1 MPNQDKINEVSE
13 QVTAILDK
21 AKLEL
26 TEDLLKLR
34 DKVTPDEF
42 IQALEKMDLKAIL
55 DAKISKAKQL
65 YIQQHKV
72 VLEEI
77 IPFGDL
83 DANRWTNIRI
93 ILSGNI
99 SVLDEIIGTDASEL
113 KNILNS
119 ATISGMQTSEIL
131 NQVSVASSASGQR
144 AILNTRLNTYSRV
157 ATNTMMKDAPA
168 DTKYVYVGPIDDR
181 TRDECLEYASAGPL
195 TEAQI
200 IESRWSASLVYGGG
214 INWRHKW

>member
-26 TEDLLKLR
+26 TEDLLKLKE
-34 DKVTPDEF
+34 KVTPDEV

-72 VLEEI
+72 VLEET

-83 DANRWTNIRI
+83 DAN
-93 ILSGNI
+93 
-99 SVLDEIIGTDASEL
+99 
-113 KNILNS
+113 K
-119 ATISGMQTSEIL
+119 
-131 NQVSVASSASGQR
+131 
-144 AILNTRLNTYSRV
+144 
-157 ATNTMMKDAPA
+157 
-168 DTKYVYVGPIDDR
+168 
-181 TRDECLEYASAGPL
+181 
-195 TEAQI
+195 
-200 IESRWSASLVYGGG
+200 
-214 INWRHKW
+214 

>member
-1 MPNQDKINEVSE
+1 MPDQDKIKEVSE

-26 TEDLLKLR
+26 AEDLLKLR

-72 VLEEI
+72 VLEET

-83 DANRWTNIRI
+83 DANKWTNIRI
-93 ILSGNI
+93 ILI
-99 SVLDEIIGTDASEL
+99 
-113 KNILNS
+113 
-119 ATISGMQTSEIL
+119 
-131 NQVSVASSASGQR
+131 R
-144 AILNTRLNTYSRV
+144 
-157 ATNTMMKDAPA
+157 
-168 DTKYVYVGPIDDR
+168 
-181 TRDECLEYASAGPL
+181 
-195 TEAQI
+195 
-200 IESRWSASLVYGGG
+200 
-214 INWRHKW
+214 

>member
-1 MPNQDKINEVSE
+1 MPDQDKIKEVSE

-26 TEDLLKLR
+26 AEDLLKLR

-72 VLEEI
+72 VLEET

-83 DANRWTNIRI
+83 DANR
-93 ILSGNI
+93 
-99 SVLDEIIGTDASEL
+99 
-113 KNILNS
+113 
-119 ATISGMQTSEIL
+119 
-131 NQVSVASSASGQR
+131 
-144 AILNTRLNTYSRV
+144 
-157 ATNTMMKDAPA
+157 
-168 DTKYVYVGPIDDR
+168 
-181 TRDECLEYASAGPL
+181 
-195 TEAQI
+195 
-200 IESRWSASLVYGGG
+200 
-214 INWRHKW
+214 